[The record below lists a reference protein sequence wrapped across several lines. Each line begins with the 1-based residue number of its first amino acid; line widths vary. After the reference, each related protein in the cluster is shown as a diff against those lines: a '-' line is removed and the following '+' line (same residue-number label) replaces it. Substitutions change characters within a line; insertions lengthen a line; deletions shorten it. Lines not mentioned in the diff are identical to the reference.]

1 MDSLALLKIQLQ
13 TILDGDS
20 SFKQIYV
27 EQMDGCNVVCLSS
40 ITLLPYLQRKNT
52 KMAQAFKHSNH
63 ASLVTITF
71 IFKMQFYQNLGGK
84 LHEFLRR
91 CIISVV

>member
-1 MDSLALLKIQLQ
+1 MVIP
-13 TILDGDS
+13 ILNK
-20 SFKQIYV
+20 FIYV
-27 EQMDGCNVVCLSS
+27 EQMDSCNVVCLSS